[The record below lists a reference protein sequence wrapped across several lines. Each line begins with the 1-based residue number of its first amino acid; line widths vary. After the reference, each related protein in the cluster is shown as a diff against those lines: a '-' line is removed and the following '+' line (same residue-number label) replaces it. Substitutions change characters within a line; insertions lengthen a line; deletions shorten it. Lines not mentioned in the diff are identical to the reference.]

1 MRTRFWR
8 GKLNETDHVGDVG
21 VDGMIILKCILQKY
35 DGTVKW
41 ILLVQ
46 DMDQWWAVVN
56 TLMNLQVPYN
66 F

>member
-1 MRTRFWR
+1 
-8 GKLNETDHVGDVG
+8 VGDVG